1 MTPEERKQQAQAII
15 GKTLKM
21 LGCDLA
27 VQYRA
32 EQLGAVLQVRSQ
44 IIVVIE
50 PDWTPPTET
59 PNAAPDVDSEQG

>member
-1 MTPEERKQQAQAII
+1 MTPEERKQQALAII
-15 GKTLKM
+15 SKTLKM

-27 VQYRA
+27 VQYQT

-44 IIVVIE
+44 IIVVTK

-59 PNAAPDVDSEQG
+59 PTAALPVDSEQG